1 MGSELIGS
9 NVDGNFD
16 GEGDGKGKN
25 DLAHIS
31 INASKDTTSNNSKK
45 IGTQISDN
53 SLLSTNSN
61 SSKSWL

>member
-31 INASKDTTSNNSKK
+31 ILPLAESFLATSPN
-45 IGTQISDN
+45 
-53 SLLSTNSN
+53 
-61 SSKSWL
+61 

>member
-16 GEGDGKGKN
+16 GEGDGKSKN

-31 INASKDTTSNNSKK
+31 ILTSIKQRQK
-45 IGTQISDN
+45 LKQGQ
-53 SLLSTNSN
+53 
-61 SSKSWL
+61 